1 MKRVDDKVL
10 NEVARSYQVAKHRTD
25 QAQKAIDHV
34 KEGAD
39 RLGREIDQLNDDLDA
54 LLSQADALLDEDF
67 DFSDEDIANAENLLK
82 EIEDDYTPHSRYEY
96 EKLETLDAYGS
107 WEELMSQVSDY
118 AEKNGINLNADPFDG
133 LLKQNER
140 DRIGEKI
147 LADYKID
154 MDLEE
159 RKSAIE
165 TYLSYAMLFAA
176 IGTGRAS
183 EHKDEINSLCEMA
196 SDLLDQYVNI
206 DLKYNHKDFLEKPG
220 TLNEWFIYFNK
231 YYPDLVR
238 GSFVPFDV
246 SDGAFESTGAME
258 DALHDMGKRPTWV
271 GMVFSMI
278 YQFARAEESTGIDKN
293 LFVANVCGSP
303 ELVGRNTAC
312 RLIAG
317 FVNWLDALCG
327 SAEEYT
333 KDANDSSDI
342 RNIVMAVLDK
352 CGFGESDQEGL
363 VKTVQDFA
371 LDVYSNLCGEDEQIN
386 AKTVE
391 VFVCDYI
398 MQFLVSLQKRAEGVP
413 FVKAAASAGDDFV
426 RRCQVAGYGM
436 LSILKKG
443 SAAVGKADVVSPL
456 FRLVNSVDVDGWAEF
471 TYQSLVRARTV
482 YLGYYI
488 DLEKMDEDLEEGWRV
503 LLDNGITVSRR
514 QLK

>member
-1 MKRVDDKVL
+1 MKRIDDKIL
-10 NEVARSYQVAKHRTD
+10 NEAAQSYQVVKHRTEGAQRAID
-25 QAQKAIDHV
+25 QAKA
-34 KEGAD
+34 GAD
-39 RLGREIDQLNDDLDA
+39 RLGRESDQLSNELDD
-54 LLSQADALLDEDF
+54 LLSQVDALLDGDF
-67 DFSDEDIANAENLLK
+67 DFSDEDVANADDMLK
-82 EIEDDYTPHSRYEY
+82 QIEDNYTPRPRYEY

-107 WEELMSQVSDY
+107 WENLMSEVSDY
-118 AEKNGINLNADPFDG
+118 AERNGIDLSADPFDG
-133 LLKQNER
+133 LLTQTER

-154 MDLEE
+154 MDPEE

-196 SDLLDQYVNI
+196 SDLLGQYVNI
-206 DLKYNHKDFLEKPG
+206 DPKYSHKDFLEKPG

-231 YYPDLVR
+231 YYPDLVT
-238 GSFVPFDV
+238 GSFVPSNV
-246 SDGAFESTGAME
+246 SEKSFEPTGSME

-271 GMVFSMI
+271 GMAFSMI
-278 YQFARAEESTGIDKN
+278 YQFAQAEESTGIDKN
-293 LFVANVCGSP
+293 LYVANVSGSP

-333 KDANDSSDI
+333 KAANDTSDI
-342 RNIVMAVLDK
+342 RNMVMAVLDK

-363 VKTVQDFA
+363 VKSVQDFA
-371 LDVYSNLCGEDEQIN
+371 LDVYNNLCGEYEQIN
-386 AKTVE
+386 AKNVE
-391 VFVCDYI
+391 IFACDFV

-413 FVKAAASAGDDFV
+413 FAKAAASAGDDFV
-426 RRCQVAGYGM
+426 RRCQVAGYGI

-488 DLEKMDEDLEEGWRV
+488 DLEKMDEDLKEGWQE
-503 LLDNGITVSRR
+503 LLDNGIKVSRR
-514 QLK
+514 QIK

>member
-1 MKRVDDKVL
+1 MKRIDDKIL
-10 NEVARSYQVAKHRTD
+10 NEAAQSYQVVKHRTEGAQRAID
-25 QAQKAIDHV
+25 QAKA
-34 KEGAD
+34 GAD
-39 RLGREIDQLNDDLDA
+39 RLGRESDQLSNELDD
-54 LLSQADALLDEDF
+54 LLSQVDALLDGDF
-67 DFSDEDIANAENLLK
+67 DFSDEDVANADDMLK
-82 EIEDDYTPHSRYEY
+82 QIEDNYTPRPRYEY

-107 WEELMSQVSDY
+107 WENLMSEVSDY
-118 AEKNGINLNADPFDG
+118 AERNGIDLSADPFDG
-133 LLKQNER
+133 LLTQTER

-154 MDLEE
+154 MDPEE

-196 SDLLDQYVNI
+196 SDLLGQYVNI
-206 DLKYNHKDFLEKPG
+206 DPKYSHKDFLEKPG
-220 TLNEWFIYFNK
+220 TLNEWFIYFWFIYFNK
-231 YYPDLVR
+231 YYPDLVT
-238 GSFVPFDV
+238 GSFVPSNV
-246 SDGAFESTGAME
+246 SEKSFEPTGSME

-271 GMVFSMI
+271 GMAFSMI

-293 LFVANVCGSP
+293 LYVANVSGSP

-333 KDANDSSDI
+333 KAANDTSDI
-342 RNIVMAVLDK
+342 RNLVMAVLEK
-352 CGFGESDQEGL
+352 CGFGESDQDGV

-371 LDVYSNLCGEDEQIN
+371 LDVYNNLCGEYKQIN
-386 AKTVE
+386 AKNVE
-391 VFVCDYI
+391 IFACDFV
-398 MQFLVSLQKRAEGVP
+398 MQYLVSLQKRAEGVP
-413 FVKAAASAGDDFV
+413 FAKAAASAGDDFV
-426 RRCQVAGYGM
+426 RRCQVAGYGI

-443 SAAVGKADVVSPL
+443 
-456 FRLVNSVDVDGWAEF
+456 SVDVDGWAEV

-488 DLEKMDEDLEEGWRV
+488 DLEKMDEDLKEGWQE
-503 LLDNGITVSRR
+503 LLDNGIKVSRR
-514 QLK
+514 QIK

>member
-1 MKRVDDKVL
+1 MKRVDDEIL
-10 NEVARSYQVAKHRTD
+10 NEAAQSYQVVKHRTEGAQRAID
-25 QAQKAIDHV
+25 QAKA
-34 KEGAD
+34 GAD
-39 RLGREIDQLNDDLDA
+39 RLGREIDQLSNELDD
-54 LLSQADALLDEDF
+54 LLSQVDALLDGDF
-67 DFSDEDIANAENLLK
+67 DFSDEDAANADDMLK
-82 EIEDDYTPHSRYEY
+82 QIEDNYTPQPRYKY

-107 WEELMSQVSDY
+107 WEGLMSEVSDY
-118 AEKNGINLNADPFDG
+118 AERNGIDLSADPFDG
-133 LLKQNER
+133 LLTQTER

-147 LADYKID
+147 LADYKVD
-154 MDLEE
+154 MDPEE
-159 RKSAIE
+159 QKSAIE

-183 EHKDEINSLCEMA
+183 EYKDEINSLCEMA
-196 SDLLDQYVNI
+196 SDLLSQYVNI
-206 DLKYNHKDFLEKPG
+206 DPKYNHKDFLEKPG
-220 TLNEWFIYFNK
+220 TLNEWFIYFKK

-238 GSFVPFDV
+238 GSLVPSDV
-246 SDGAFESTGAME
+246 SDGTFESSGAME

-271 GMVFSMI
+271 GLAFSML
-278 YQFARAEESTGIDKN
+278 YQFARAEESTSIDKN
-293 LFVANVCGSP
+293 LFAANVSGSP
-303 ELVGRNTAC
+303 ELIGRNTAC

-333 KDANDSSDI
+333 KDANDTSDI
-342 RNIVMAVLDK
+342 RNLVMAVLEK
-352 CGFGESDQEGL
+352 CGFGESDQEGA
-363 VKTVQDFA
+363 VKTVQNFA
-371 LDVYSNLCGEDEQIN
+371 LDVYNNLCGEDEQIS

-391 VFVCDYI
+391 LFVCDFV

-413 FVKAAASAGDDFV
+413 FAKATASAGDDFV

-443 SAAVGKADVVSPL
+443 STAVGKADVVSPL
-456 FRLVNSVDVDGWAEF
+456 YRLVNSVDVDGWVEF

-488 DLEKMDEDLEEGWRV
+488 DLDKLDEDLEEGWQE

-514 QLK
+514 QIK